1 MKKTFSILL
10 AILLTLALLICAC
23 AKDEPPVT
31 ENSDSVGTDATPS
44 GSDTQTGAESD
55 IDSDSQGGEADS
67 ESDSE
72 SDTVPFI
79 PLGTQQR
86 PAVTQ
91 PTDSEGEETD
101 YTLDSSQMSPN
112 EEDAL
117 TEDSAYWDSQFAGAA
132 PGNR

>member
-10 AILLTLALLICAC
+10 AVLLTLALLICAC

-31 ENSDSVGTDATPS
+31 ENSDSVGADATPA
-44 GSDTQTGAESD
+44 GSDTQTDTEAD
-55 IDSDSQGGEADS
+55 IDSGTQSGGADS

-72 SDTVPFI
+72 SDTVPFV

-86 PAVTQ
+86 PTVTQ
-91 PTDSEGEETD
+91 PADSEGGETD
-101 YTLDSSQMSPN
+101 YVLDSSQMSPN
-112 EEDAL
+112 EDDAL